1 MDEALLEA
9 SELLLEFVQGAVQC
23 RAIVGPFP
31 LYPNGMTGGV
41 AGDFDTEPD
50 VPLTR
55 VLAFGELDVGGDAV
69 VENATCMSNSFA
81 NQCTIGS
88 PPEVT

>member
-1 MDEALLEA
+1 M
-9 SELLLEFVQGAVQC
+9 
-23 RAIVGPFP
+23 PT

-69 VENATCMSNSFA
+69 VENATCMSNSVVCELLKLRPHLHIA
-81 NQCTIGS
+81 TMHSN
-88 PPEVT
+88 VH